1 MKFKVKHQNSSV
13 TIKNDKL
20 PGNSSLH
27 IDAITDNIIRIHTV
41 PGIEDFKS
49 HSFAIENMPEK
60 PGSFNIS
67 SNKHAITAATDCVT
81 LKIKKSLQ
89 IDIYNKNGS
98 LVCSDIEDTSS
109 IPDNLSEEEI
119 AQLIQEGHITDTSDM
134 HFKYKVTKKLTGS
147 EVFYGLGDKTGFLD
161 KKGYNYIMWNS
172 DNPDPHVENPTF
184 RAPYT

>member
-67 SNKHAITAATDCVT
+67 SNKHAITAATDCVFNIRT
-81 LKIKKSLQ
+81 YKAAVFVININLK
-89 IDIYNKNGS
+89 
-98 LVCSDIEDTSS
+98 
-109 IPDNLSEEEI
+109 
-119 AQLIQEGHITDTSDM
+119 
-134 HFKYKVTKKLTGS
+134 
-147 EVFYGLGDKTGFLD
+147 
-161 KKGYNYIMWNS
+161 
-172 DNPDPHVENPTF
+172 
-184 RAPYT
+184 